1 MTLARLETGLAS
13 NGLQL
18 LGQLNAN
25 HGVFL
30 PDLLPGKPAAAL
42 VLVGHV
48 GSSLWPIFSASS
60 EYLDGR
66 PDSLDRWSR
75 RIGDSLALESGGRA
89 LYPFD
94 GPPFHPFQGWA
105 KRARALHQSPLGIL
119 IDSEFGLWHAWRFAL
134 ALPDVLA
141 PGPRHEAESPCV
153 DCSAKPC
160 VSACPADATRESG
173 FAHEDCIRHLQS
185 ASGESC
191 RADGCLS
198 RAACPVAQHLRYVP
212 EHGRF
217 HMLAF
222 VSGLS
227 RFNLETA
234 VSRSP

>member
-1 MTLARLETGLAS
+1 MTPARLETVLAS
-13 NGLQL
+13 SGLQV
-18 LGQLNAN
+18 LGQLNADQ
-25 HGVFL
+25 GVSL
-30 PDLLPGKPAAAL
+30 PDLLPGKPAGAL

-48 GSSLWPIFSASS
+48 GSGLWPVFSASP

-94 GPPFHPFQGWA
+94 GPPFHPFQRWA
-105 KRARALHQSPLGIL
+105 MRARPLHRSPLGIL

-134 ALPDVLA
+134 ALPGALA
-141 PGPRHEAESPCV
+141 PAPLPDVESPCV

-160 VSACPADATRESG
+160 VSACPAGATRESG
-173 FAHEDCIRHLQS
+173 FAHEHCIRHLQS

-212 EHGRF
+212 RHGRF

-222 VSGLS
+222 VSGLD
-227 RFNLETA
+227 RFHGK
-234 VSRSP
+234 